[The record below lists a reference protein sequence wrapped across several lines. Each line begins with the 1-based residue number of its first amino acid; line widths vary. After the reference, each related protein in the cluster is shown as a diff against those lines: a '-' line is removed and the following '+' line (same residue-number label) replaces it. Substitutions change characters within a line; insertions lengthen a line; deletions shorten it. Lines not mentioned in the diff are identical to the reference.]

1 MLVHIFLRHDDCFW
15 KINLRV
21 LWNHIM
27 NKLQVNYVQS
37 DSIIF
42 PKIFCFEI
50 SKQLLEICLADS
62 RILCFWQVLQFTHK
76 FIIELHA
83 L

>member
-1 MLVHIFLRHDDCFW
+1 MLVHIFLRQ
-15 KINLRV
+15 
-21 LWNHIM
+21 NHIM
-27 NKLQVNYVQS
+27 KKLQANYVQS

-50 SKQLLEICLADS
+50 SKQLLDLCLADS
-62 RILCFWQVLQFTHK
+62 RILYFWQVLESTQK

>member
-1 MLVHIFLRHDDCFW
+1 MLVHIFLRHDGCFW
-15 KINLRV
+15 KINLEFCET
-21 LWNHIM
+21 I
-27 NKLQVNYVQS
+27 VNYVQS

-50 SKQLLEICLADS
+50 SKQLLDLCLADS
-62 RILCFWQVLQFTHK
+62 RILYFWQVLESTHK